1 MEWYDLTPRRTPS
14 LRGLSKKRKAL
25 IGLVVLT
32 GLAMLVTLC
41 VYLWASIT
49 NRGTLT
55 LSFETAFGLSSLAF
69 SVFLGAILGSPDQY
83 PALHMA

>member
-1 MEWYDLTPRRTPS
+1 MYDLTHRRALSFRT
-14 LRGLSKKRKAL
+14 RSKKRKAL

-32 GLAMLVTLC
+32 GLAMISTLC
-41 VYLWASIT
+41 IYLWASIT
-49 NRGTLT
+49 GRTTLT